1 MPELPEVETTRRQLL
16 PICKG
21 ETISEVL
28 IHQPVLLKNCDAE
41 QFRYDL
47 VGRTIE
53 DIDRLSKYLIF
64 RCGEVFPVVHLGMSG
79 VFLKDRADSKYPKH
93 IHIEWTFESGK
104 QLFYQ
109 DMRRFGKVWL
119 YHHYPVFEK
128 LGIDPISQTLT
139 LEKLSELLD
148 KRSTTMKLFLMDQQ
162 KLSGIGNI
170 YASEI
175 LFESEILPQRLST
188 SLSEEEREKLFEQI
202 HAVLKWAIN
211 NFGTTYSAYQT
222 VNGEAGKMQ
231 TYLKTYQRHGEPC
244 KRCTGIIEKEVMG
257 SRSTFFCRS
266 CQF

>member
-21 ETISEVL
+21 ETIADIK

-41 QFRYDL
+41 EFRYQL
-47 VGRTIE
+47 IGRTID

-93 IHIEWTFESGK
+93 IHVEWTFESGK

-109 DMRRFGKVWL
+109 DMRRFGKIWL
-119 YHHYPVFEK
+119 YKEYPVFEK

-139 LEKLSELLD
+139 VERLNELLQ
-148 KRSTTMKLFLMDQQ
+148 KRRTNMKLFLMDQQ

-175 LFESEILPQRLST
+175 LFESGILPHRETT
-188 SLSEEEREKLFEQI
+188 SLDDKEIKLLYDKI
-202 HAVLKWAIN
+202 HEVLQWAID

-231 TYLKTYQRHGEPC
+231 TYLKTYQRAGDSC
-244 KRCTGIIEKEVMG
+244 KRCDGIIEKEVMG